1 MVIVGEKMHEL
12 PVTKSIFQIVL
23 KHAKMGNVKRVIS
36 VNLEIGALSDLQ
48 SEWVQRY
55 FDHLSR
61 GTVVD
66 GAKLKIDRVPAVF
79 RCNRCRRSFEIN
91 SLLEEDLSCGQCH
104 SREVTLVSGREYHVK
119 NMEVQ

>member
-1 MVIVGEKMHEL
+1 MHEL

-23 KHAKMGNVKRVIS
+23 KHAEMGDVKRVIS

-48 SEWVQRY
+48 TEWVQRY

-61 GTVVD
+61 GTVVE
-66 GAKLKIDRVPAVF
+66 GARLRIDRVPAVF
-79 RCNRCRRSFEIN
+79 HCNRCQQLFEIN
-91 SLLEEDLSCGQCH
+91 SLLEEDLSCERCH

>member
-1 MVIVGEKMHEL
+1 MHEL
-12 PVTKSIFQIVL
+12 PITKNIFQIVF
-23 KHAKMGNVKRVIS
+23 KHARANNVKRVMS

-61 GTVVD
+61 GTLVE
-66 GAKLKIDRVPAVF
+66 GAKLKINRVPAVF
-79 RCNRCRRSFEIN
+79 RCNRCGRSFEIN
-91 SLLEEDLSCGQCH
+91 SLLEEDLSCEQCH

-119 NMEVQ
+119 DMEVQ

>member
-1 MVIVGEKMHEL
+1 MHEL
-12 PVTKSIFQIVL
+12 VVTKSIFQIVL
-23 KHAKMGNVKRVIS
+23 KHAKMGNVQRVIS

-61 GTVVD
+61 GTVVE

-79 RCNRCRRSFEIN
+79 RCNHCQQSFEID
-91 SLLEEDLSCGQCH
+91 SLLEKDLSCEQCH
-104 SREVTLVSGREYHVK
+104 SRKVTLVSKSEYYVK